1 MTQTASQNKS
11 TLWESCVKLILT
23 SHFSTGAKDDLY
35 NRFISHIAYKHKQ
48 KKQLEEET
56 RHEPRQPG
64 PGLLRAG
71 SSHINSQKSDR

>member
-1 MTQTASQNKS
+1 MTQIASQNKS

-48 KKQLEEET
+48 KKNNLKRVQGMSQDS
-56 RHEPRQPG
+56 PVQDCS
-64 PGLLRAG
+64 GLV
-71 SSHINSQKSDR
+71 HPI